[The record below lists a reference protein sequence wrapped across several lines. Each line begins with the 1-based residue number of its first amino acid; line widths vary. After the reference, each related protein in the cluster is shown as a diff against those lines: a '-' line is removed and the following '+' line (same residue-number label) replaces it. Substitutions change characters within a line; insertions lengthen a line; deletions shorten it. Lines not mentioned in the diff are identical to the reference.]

1 MLFFTDRTHYLAALR
16 VYANNG
22 FDYSWRL
29 EFPLLPESQD
39 FIEELFS
46 NFGSPVLEAV
56 EHKKSGNRLTIP
68 DSAQYFAAAYADP
81 DWRRISAVVF
91 SRKPLPDREHCRCQ
105 KNIRGATQ
113 ICHLGMVS
121 EEILTK
127 TLAGKRE
134 TRKFTRFVWKDYSAM
149 ALAHSLIRAVNTK
162 NMEAFDILFRLTELL
177 GYDES
182 RFPRI
187 FAAKLTEVWQHV
199 LRRNPPC
206 PFRFAASAPDF
217 RECIRSVATPEDF
230 QEELKTKREQWLN
243 ERPILQK
250 FFAENPAD
258 SYECDEKSLTLG
270 IGRLNGKFRDAYNS
284 LANILTREP
293 EGLPEL
299 ERFIALIREGKEIV
313 PGAGDQDGDNSPAGN
328 DAENAGGSND

>member
-1 MLFFTDRTHYLAALR
+1 M
-16 VYANNG
+16 
-22 FDYSWRL
+22 
-29 EFPLLPESQD
+29 
-39 FIEELFS
+39 
-46 NFGSPVLEAV
+46 
-56 EHKKSGNRLTIP
+56 
-68 DSAQYFAAAYADP
+68 
-81 DWRRISAVVF
+81 F
-91 SRKPLPDREHCRCQ
+91 SRKPLPDREHCRCK
-105 KNIRGATQ
+105 KNIRGAPQ

-127 TLAGKRE
+127 TLDVKRE

-162 NMEAFDILFRLTELL
+162 NMEAFDILFRLTAFL

-187 FAAKLTEVWQHV
+187 FAAKLTEVWQCV

-206 PFRFAASAPDF
+206 PFRFAAANPDL

-230 QEELKTKREQWLN
+230 LEDLKAKREQWLT

-270 IGRLNGKFRDAYNS
+270 IGRLNGKFRDAYTN
-284 LANILTREP
+284 LAKILTREP
-293 EGLPEL
+293 EGLPEQN
-299 ERFIALIREGKEIV
+299 RFIALIREGRKIV
-313 PGAGDQDGDNSPAGN
+313 PGNPEQEGDNSPA
-328 DAENAGGSND
+328 DTENAGGSND